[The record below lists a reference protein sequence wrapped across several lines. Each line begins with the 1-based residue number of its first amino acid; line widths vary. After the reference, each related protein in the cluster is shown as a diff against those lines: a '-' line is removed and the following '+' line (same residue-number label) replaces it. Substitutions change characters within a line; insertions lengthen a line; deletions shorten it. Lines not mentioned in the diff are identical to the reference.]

1 MRFAW
6 VRRVFA
12 SWTEFG
18 EALVLLSVCVAGVAN
33 ASRLWPIIGAMVL
46 LLLSWDRYRELFGK
60 AGNLDAEYRKLAR
73 LAQRNGHIGIG
84 FALYLRARMLAIVLG
99 AKLGHDALFLIGA
112 FFVGLAVRWFWLGSV
127 V

>member
-33 ASRLWPIIGAMVL
+33 ASRLWRIIGAMVL
-46 LLLSWDRYRELFGK
+46 LLLGWIGTASCSRRRGTSTRTI
-60 AGNLDAEYRKLAR
+60 AGSHGS
-73 LAQRNGHIGIG
+73 RN
-84 FALYLRARMLAIVLG
+84 AM
-99 AKLGHDALFLIGA
+99 DT
-112 FFVGLAVRWFWLGSV
+112 
-127 V
+127 